1 MSRNKPTAI
10 TDAMLRRWPLPEID
24 GTLGKVGRG
33 KVLIFGGSDEVPGA
47 AILAA
52 VAALRVGAGTLQIA
66 TTRRLAPHVAV
77 TVPEAR
83 VIGLPSTRG
92 GQIAATAAAKLH
104 LEVDRA
110 DALLI
115 GPGMV
120 DPAGARGM
128 LALHHKRGATAALV
142 LDAGAL
148 KVLCEPRAPK
158 IGARTV
164 LTPHA
169 GEMAKLCAID
179 REEVQARPQ
188 QLALETAARL
198 GVIVALKGAHTYVA
212 APDGR
217 CFLNTAGNLGLGTS
231 GSGDTLSGVI
241 AGLCARGAEPLQAAV
256 WGVFLHARAGEILA
270 HKVAPLGFLARELLG
285 EIPALVAGMGGK
297 PGRGG

>member
-1 MSRNKPTAI
+1 M
-10 TDAMLRRWPLPEID
+10 
-24 GTLGKVGRG
+24 
-33 KVLIFGGSDEVPGA
+33 
-47 AILAA
+47 
-52 VAALRVGAGTLQIA
+52 
-66 TTRRLAPHVAV
+66 

-83 VIGLPSTRG
+83 VIGLPSTRA
-92 GQIAATAAAKLH
+92 GQIAGSAAGKLH
-104 LEVDRA
+104 AEVDRA
-110 DALLI
+110 DAVLI

-128 LALHHKRGATAALV
+128 LALHHKRKAKGALV

-148 KVLCEPRAPK
+148 TALWARRHHQLNE
-158 IGARTV
+158 RTV

-169 GEMAKLCAID
+169 GEMAKLCTID
-179 REEVQARPQ
+179 RDEVLARPHA
-188 QLALETAARL
+188 LACETAARL

-256 WGVFLHARAGEILA
+256 WGVFLHARAGEVLA
-270 HKVAPLGFLARELLG
+270 RKVAPLGFLARELLG
-285 EIPALVAGMGGK
+285 EIPALIACMDNHSAT
-297 PGRGG
+297 

>member
-1 MSRNKPTAI
+1 
-10 TDAMLRRWPLPEID
+10 
-24 GTLGKVGRG
+24 
-33 KVLIFGGSDEVPGA
+33 VPGA

-66 TTRRLAPHVAV
+66 TTRRLAPLVAV
-77 TVPEAR
+77 TVPESR
-83 VIGLPSTRG
+83 VIGLPSTRA
-92 GQIAATAAAKLH
+92 GQIAGSAAAKLH
-104 LEVDRA
+104 REIDRA
-110 DALLI
+110 DALLL

-128 LALHHKRGATAALV
+128 LALHRKREASGALV

-148 KVLCEPRAPK
+148 TALGDKKRPQLGE
-158 IGARTV
+158 RTI

-179 REEVQARPQ
+179 REEVLARPHA
-188 QLALETAARL
+188 LACETAARL
-198 GVIVALKGAHTYVA
+198 GVIVVLKGAHTHVA
-212 APDGR
+212 APDGT

-256 WGVFLHARAGEILA
+256 WGVFLHARAGEVLA
-270 HKVAPLGFLARELLG
+270 RKVAPLGFLARELLG
-285 EIPALVAGMGGK
+285 EIPALVAALD
-297 PGRGG
+297 RQAE